1 MIPLLLSDP
10 SDADILKFISGN
22 DHLIFEM
29 FKWLDNLTPYILSET
44 INNYSQGK
52 DRKSNGLRLATKP
65 RAKLIESIARGLNLV
80 KQKIPQLRLKET
92 IKYVIS
98 FFFSAIKR
106 SSTKTLFL
114 QRNWRFE
121 ILVKRA

>member
-22 DHLIFEM
+22 DHLTFPM

-44 INNYSQGK
+44 RNKYSQGK

-65 RAKLIESIARGLNLV
+65 RAKLIESIARSLNLV
-80 KQKIPQLRLKET
+80 KQKISTNSALRNFQVT
-92 IKYVIS
+92 S
-98 FFFSAIKR
+98 FFFN
-106 SSTKTLFL
+106 LFSH
-114 QRNWRFE
+114 
-121 ILVKRA
+121 